1 MIIKSNLGSTIKGCD
16 FIVSLPK
23 ERKNTEIK
31 LLQITDMQFI
41 DSAQIRLQGRLR
53 PDEIDAWKKE
63 NFNAQGGDHIRS
75 LIAQTNP
82 DLIFITGDIVYGQFD
97 DCGSTFDW
105 FCSFMDSF
113 KIPWAPIYGN
123 HDNESKKGV
132 KWQNERFENS
142 EYCLFR
148 KGDVTGNGNYVVGV
162 SVGDEL
168 VRTLYMVDSN
178 GCYDTDD
185 ANVMRDVGIFPDQL
199 EFFKRRTNEILK
211 ATGKKIPAFM
221 AFHIPTSD
229 FVHVA
234 VKKGYAK
241 CNGDLFNIGVTV
253 PQVDD
258 DFGFNYEKIS
268 CFELVGFVD
277 FLKEN
282 GIDGVFVGHDHSNC
296 TCISYDGIK
305 WVFGLKTGQY
315 DYHIVGSL
323 GGTLITL
330 KGDKFAVRH
339 VPALVKLAQYPFGG
353 NMFEG
358 FFVKPKDKL
367 I

>member
-1 MIIKSNLGSTIKGCD
+1 MIIKSNRGSTIKGCD

-41 DSAQIRLQGRLR
+41 DSAQIRFQGRLR
-53 PDEIDAWKKE
+53 PDEIEAWKKE

-185 ANVMRDVGIFPDQL
+185 TNVMRDVGIFPDQL

-211 ATGKKIPAFM
+211 ATGKDVPTFI

-315 DYHIVGSL
+315 DYHIAGSL

-330 KGDKFAVRH
+330 DGDKFAVRH
-339 VPALVKLAQYPFGG
+339 VPSLVKLGRYPTGG
-353 NMFEG
+353 AMFND
-358 FFVKPKDKL
+358 FFVDVKK
-367 I
+367 

>member
-1 MIIKSNLGSTIKGCD
+1 MIIKSNRGSTIKGCD

-41 DSAQIRLQGRLR
+41 DATQARTADRLR
-53 PDEIDAWKKE
+53 QDEHDAWTKE
-63 NFNAQGGDHIRS
+63 SYLAQCGDHISS
-75 LIAQTNP
+75 LIAQTKP
-82 DLIFITGDIVYGQFD
+82 DIIIITGDLVYGQFD
-97 DCGSTFDW
+97 DTGEVFEW
-105 FCSFMDSF
+105 FCKFMDSF
-113 KIPWAPIYGN
+113 KIPWAPVYGN

-132 KWQNERFENS
+132 KWQNQMLENS
-142 EYCLFR
+142 SYCLF
-148 KGDVTGNGNYVVGV
+148 KEGEVTGNGNYVVGIAI
-162 SVGDEL
+162 GEEL
-168 VRTLYMVDSN
+168 VRTMYMVDSN
-178 GCYDTDD
+178 GCYNTDD
-185 ANVMRDVGIFPDQL
+185 VNVMRDVGIFPDQL
-199 EFFKRRTNEILK
+199 EFFKSRTTEIKK
-211 ATGKKIPAFM
+211 ATGKDVPTFM

-234 VKKGYAK
+234 VKKGYAI

-315 DYHIVGSL
+315 DYHIAGSL

-330 KGDKFAVRH
+330 TGDKFDVHH
-339 VPALVKLAQYPFGG
+339 VPALVKLGRYPTGG
-353 NMFEG
+353 AMFND
-358 FFVKPKDKL
+358 FFVDVKK
-367 I
+367 